1 MDTTL
6 QHINY
11 YLKNYHQDLTHQLES
26 GGIDKVN
33 FCSESTP
40 YFEALATVQESEA
53 REYIANLAIIIDKMD
68 GLKWKNHCFT
78 YLY

>member
-1 MDTTL
+1 MEIT
-6 QHINY
+6 QQQINY

-40 YFEALATVQESEA
+40 YFNEDSEA
-53 REYIANLAIIIDKMD
+53 RQYLVDLAIIIDKME
-68 GLKWKNHCFT
+68 WRF
-78 YLY
+78 

>member
-1 MDTTL
+1 METTS
-6 QHINY
+6 QKVNY

-40 YFEALATVQESEA
+40 FFGEESEA
-53 REYIANLAIIIDKMD
+53 RQYLVDMAIIICKME
-68 GLKWKNHCFT
+68 GLK
-78 YLY
+78 

>member
-1 MDTTL
+1 METTSKL
-6 QHINY
+6 VNY

-40 YFEALATVQESEA
+40 YFDEESEA
-53 REYIANLAIIIDKMD
+53 REYIVNLAIIIDKMD
-68 GLKWKNHCFT
+68 GSK
-78 YLY
+78 

>member
-1 MDTTL
+1 METTL
-6 QHINY
+6 KHINY

-40 YFEALATVQESEA
+40 YFDEESEA
-53 REYIANLAIIIDKMD
+53 REYIVNLAIIIDKMD
-68 GLKWKNHCFT
+68 GLK
-78 YLY
+78 